1 MGKRKKKYSA
11 IAKVSTEMKGV
22 EPMNDEDFLEEEE
35 TEKEETMMEEKKHPV
50 KDFVVKHKTGL
61 KMAGIGVLTF
71 AVGCLCGAAGNKTDD
86 LGGQKWGIRRK
97 DSSTDGNDQIEV
109 YDSDQTDMAAD
120 TTDSDESSTT
130 IE

>member
-1 MGKRKKKYSA
+1 MGKNKKKYSA
-11 IAKVSTEMKGV
+11 IAKVSTEIKGV
-22 EPMNDEDFLEEEE
+22 EPMNDEDFLEEE

-109 YDSDQTDMAAD
+109 YDNDQTETGEAD
-120 TTDSDESSTT
+120 TTDSTESTT